1 VLTYA
6 IETWGCQMSVHD
18 SERLEAELR
27 SHGLEQAGPG
37 RAPDLVLLNTCS
49 VRERPVNKL
58 LARIADL
65 ARADPPPVIG
75 VCGCVAQQEGDALLG
90 RSPAVGFVLG
100 PRQVTRVGEALRLL
114 EQGRRVVLTGFKDDL
129 DEGISHSGHRSV
141 SWRAMVTVAE
151 GCSECCTF
159 CVVPYT
165 RGPEISR
172 PLATVLDEVRSLV
185 ADGVLEVELL
195 GQTINSYACP
205 ETNASFSELLD
216 RVARVEGL
224 RRVRFI
230 TSHPRHF
237 DDRLIDVV
245 ARHPSISRYLHL
257 PIQSGA
263 DEILRR
269 MRRRYTRDDY
279 LNLVRRIRGA
289 IPDVNVST
297 DVIVGFPGE
306 TEADFLDTL
315 GVLESVR
322 FGQVFAFAYSPR
334 PRTPAAR
341 LDSTVSNEVA
351 KDRLHRLFEL
361 ADRVSHELNRDLVG
375 RVVPV
380 LVDGDSRRSSEDW
393 QGRGDDNR
401 VVNFP
406 KAHGGRVGEIVDV
419 RIVRAGPHSLYGEAV
434 IGMGGPP

>member
-351 KDRLHRLFEL
+351 KDRLHRLSCSSWPT
-361 ADRVSHELNRDLVG
+361 VS
-375 RVVPV
+375 PT
-380 LVDGDSRRSSEDW
+380 S
-393 QGRGDDNR
+393 
-401 VVNFP
+401 
-406 KAHGGRVGEIVDV
+406 
-419 RIVRAGPHSLYGEAV
+419 
-434 IGMGGPP
+434 